1 MTGSWSWFIIAIVA
15 LNIGGCM
22 WLLLYTSRKRPGEAV
37 SGETTGHSWD
47 GGDIAELNNP
57 MPRWWLLLF
66 VGTVIFSLAYLVL
79 YPGAGAFA
87 GTLGWT
93 QAGQYEA
100 EVAAQREREA
110 ALFAAFA
117 GKDVSALARDP
128 AALATGGRLFANNCS
143 TCHGAD
149 GRGAP
154 GFPNLTD
161 DDWLYGGDDAMI
173 VAAITH
179 GRGGLM
185 PPFAT
190 VLGEQGVAEVAAY
203 AYGLGGRPM
212 EPALASLAAR
222 GAARFGQQCAACH
235 GADGRGNPALGAP
248 NLTDAIWLYGGS
260 FDTIKQ
266 TVAHGRNGRMP
277 PHGALLGE
285 QRVALVAAYVRS
297 LSER

>member
-1 MTGSWSWFIIAIVA
+1 MTGVWSWFVVAIVA
-15 LNIGGCM
+15 LNIAGCV
-22 WLLLYTSRKRPGEAV
+22 WLLIYASRKRPGEKVA
-37 SGETTGHSWD
+37 GETTGHQWD
-47 GGDIAELNNP
+47 GDLAELNNP
-57 MPRWWLLLF
+57 MPRWWLILF
-66 VGTVIFSLAYLVL
+66 VGTVLFSLAYLVL
-79 YPGAGAFA
+79 YPGAGSYA
-87 GTLGWT
+87 GTLGWS
-93 QAGQYEA
+93 QVGQYDE
-100 EVAAQREREA
+100 EVAAQRAREA
-110 ALFAAFA
+110 ELFAGYA
-117 GKDVSALARDP
+117 GKDVSALAADP
-128 AALATGGRLFANNCS
+128 RALATGERLFANTCS

-161 DDWLYGGDDAMI
+161 ADWIYGSDDAAI
-173 VAAITH
+173 VASITH

-203 AYGLGGRPM
+203 AYGLGGRVM

-222 GAARFGQQCAACH
+222 GSTRFAQTCAACH
-235 GADGRGNPALGAP
+235 GANGKGNPALGAP
-248 NLTDAIWLYGGS
+248 NLADGIWLYGGS

-266 TVAHGRNGRMP
+266 SVSRGRNGRMP

-297 LSER
+297 LGER